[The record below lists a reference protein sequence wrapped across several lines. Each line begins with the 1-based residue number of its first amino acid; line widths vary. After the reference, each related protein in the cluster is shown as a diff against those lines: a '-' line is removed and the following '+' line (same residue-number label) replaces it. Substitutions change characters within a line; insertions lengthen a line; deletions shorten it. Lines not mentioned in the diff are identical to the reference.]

1 MNIKELSL
9 LVEGLI
15 GSELVEVFFDQ
26 KHDEYVV
33 ELTTR
38 TLVHKVPSYF
48 NGKKIRLMLQ
58 K

>member
-15 GSELVEVFFDQ
+15 GSELVEVFDQ